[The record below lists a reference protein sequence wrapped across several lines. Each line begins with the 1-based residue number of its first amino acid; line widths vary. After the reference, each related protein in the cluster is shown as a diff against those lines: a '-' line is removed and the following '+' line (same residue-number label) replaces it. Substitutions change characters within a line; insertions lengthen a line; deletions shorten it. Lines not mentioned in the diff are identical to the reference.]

1 MMLSSK
7 FVPAVPAAEV
17 LSKAAADVRREGKNV
32 MFLTDGDPTLY
43 GFHPPKLVQDAL
55 KKALDDNYHMYRASS
70 GWEPKLSQAIAE
82 REKKVH
88 AVDYDPDDILITPGS
103 TQALNLAFLTL
114 LDTGDELL
122 APEPTYQEYF
132 FYTAYMKSKISTVSS
147 IEEED
152 WRVDID
158 ELRKKVTKKTKGI
171 IINNPNNPTG
181 TVYGEKTLKEIT
193 DVAGEYDLP
202 IIADEVYDMVTFDG
216 VKAVS
221 VSKVAGDVPVILTNG
236 PSKSFMTTG
245 WRCGYLAVHDPAEKI
260 KNFTETVKVLGGN
273 VSLVGDVATPVIVA
287 VTTGYQNW
295 HKCMEHLEI
304 IRNHLQKA
312 KDLTVRRLNE
322 ISGIST
328 SNAKGTFYAFP
339 KVYGVGKRWKNDTEF
354 MIDLVKHKQVIFV
367 PGSNYGRRTGFGH
380 FRALLLPS
388 LQDLEEI
395 YNRLESFI
403 KEHS

>member
-7 FVPAVPAAEV
+7 FEPVVPATEL
-17 LSKAAADVRREGKNV
+17 LSKAAADVRKEGKTV
-32 MFLTDGDPTLY
+32 MSLTGGDPTRY

-55 KKALDDNYHMYRASS
+55 KKALDDHYHMYPAGS

-88 AVDYDPDDILITPGS
+88 GVDYNPGDILITPGS
-103 TQALNLAFLTL
+103 TQAQTLAFLTL

-122 APEPTYQEYF
+122 SPEPTYQQYF
-132 FYTAYMKSKISTVSS
+132 FFTAYMKSKISTVNS

-158 ELRKKVTKKTKGI
+158 ELRKKVTQKTKGI

-181 TVYGEKTLKEIT
+181 AVYGEKTLKEIT
-193 DVAGEYDLP
+193 DAAGEYDLP
-202 IIADEVYDMVTFDG
+202 VIADEVYDMVTFDG

-221 VSKVAGDVPVILTNG
+221 VAKVAGDVPVIVTNG
-236 PSKSFMTTG
+236 PAKSFMTTG

-260 KNFTETVKVLGGN
+260 KNFTEAAKVLI
-273 VSLVGDVATPVIVA
+273 SLVGDVATPITVA
-287 VTTGYQNW
+287 VAIGYQNW
-295 HKCMEHLEI
+295 DKCMEHLEVM
-304 IRNHLQKA
+304 RNHLQKA

-322 ISGIST
+322 ISGISAN
-328 SNAKGTFYAFP
+328 NAKGAMYAFP
-339 KVYGVGKRWKNDTEF
+339 KVHAIGKRWKNDTEF
-354 MIDLVKHKQVIFV
+354 MIDLVKQKQVIFV
-367 PGSNYGRRTGFGH
+367 PGSNYGSRTGFGH

-403 KEHS
+403 KTNT